1 MLHNITKHATQR
13 SCNYVQIR
21 LAWYST
27 PYCSCCSDITVLS
40 PTSSQDN
47 SSAEQVT
54 REALCCEPLW
64 LRGVEEYS
72 LPVASETK
80 GGHQMCRLKHANDLK
95 RDGQPQY
102 PAFDAIEGQQLDSK
116 ITLSITAMLQH
127 FIRRYT

>member
-1 MLHNITKHATQR
+1 MYKFDSHGILH
-13 SCNYVQIR
+13 
-21 LAWYST
+21 
-27 PYCSCCSDITVLS
+27 
-40 PTSSQDN
+40 PTAAVVPILQFS
-47 SSAEQVT
+47 
-54 REALCCEPLW
+54 LW

-72 LPVASETK
+72 LPEASGTK